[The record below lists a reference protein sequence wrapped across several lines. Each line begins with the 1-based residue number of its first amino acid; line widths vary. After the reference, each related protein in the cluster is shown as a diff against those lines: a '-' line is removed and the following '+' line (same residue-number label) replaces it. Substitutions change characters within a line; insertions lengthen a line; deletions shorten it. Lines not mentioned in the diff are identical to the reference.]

1 MFVPLH
7 HSLMAYDSGI
17 LHLVPQQTDPIRTYA
32 SPAIPNGGLY
42 GGQQQ
47 AMNMPDTRGL
57 VYAPI

>member
-1 MFVPLH
+1 
-7 HSLMAYDSGI
+7 MAYDSGI